1 MCLAVPGRIVSLEGM
16 KAVVAVGGATREAS
30 VMLLDGAGP
39 GDWVLLHAGFAI
51 EKLDPDEAEKTLA
64 LFRELADADPAR

>member
-1 MCLAVPGRIVSLEGM
+1 MCLAIPGRIVSLDGK
-16 KAVVAVGGATREAS
+16 KAVVSVGGATREAS
-30 VMLLDGAGP
+30 VLLLDGAAE

-51 EKLDPDEAEKTLA
+51 ERLDPDEAERTLA